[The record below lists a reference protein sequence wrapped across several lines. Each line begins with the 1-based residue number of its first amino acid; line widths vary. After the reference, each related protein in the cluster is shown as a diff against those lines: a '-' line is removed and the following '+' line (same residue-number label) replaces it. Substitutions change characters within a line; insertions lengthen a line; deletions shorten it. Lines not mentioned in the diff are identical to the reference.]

1 MSTEHAHAQGST
13 SYVAQGFRLR
23 PALQRTTAALQDEVS
38 PARERQ
44 PRRLLMT
51 ADTVGGVWDYSLQL
65 AAALGAGG
73 TEVTLATM
81 GPRSTEAQ
89 RAQAAAIASVRLV
102 ESNYPLEWMEEPWD
116 GVAQAGA
123 WLRDLA
129 DAVDPD
135 VVHLNGYVHAALPW
149 RAPLVVAAHSCVC
162 SWWMAVHGCE
172 APESWTRYRRAVRA
186 GLHAA
191 DAVVAPSH
199 AMLAALSAHYGPIEG
214 LVIPN
219 GRDGGRADLPSSP
232 EAWADHRSPGGGGL
246 PSATKEP
253 LVLAAGRLWDP
264 AKNIGALAAIADR
277 LPWRVA
283 VAGDLE
289 GPAGTK
295 MMPPAGVLPLGRL
308 PAADLRA
315 WFDRASIYALPARYE
330 PFGLSVLEAALAR
343 AALVLGDIP
352 SLRENW
358 DGAAWFVPPSDSG
371 ALHAAIVR
379 LIEDDE
385 RRVELGRLAY
395 ARAREFSVARMAG
408 GYRRLYAGVL
418 GQGGRRP
425 ARKAAPC
432 AS

>member
-1 MSTEHAHAQGST
+1 MSADRAHVAQGST
-13 SYVAQGFRLR
+13 SYVAHGFS
-23 PALQRTTAALQDEVS
+23 PAYDL
-38 PARERQ
+38 ARERQ
-44 PRRLLMT
+44 PRRVLMT
-51 ADTVGGVWDYSLQL
+51 ADAVGGVWEYSLQL

-81 GPRSTEAQ
+81 GPRPTEAQ
-89 RAQAAAIASVRLV
+89 RVQASAIPAIRLA
-102 ESNYPLEWMEEPWD
+102 ESDYPLDWMEEPWN

-129 DAVDPD
+129 DAIDPD

-149 RAPLVVAAHSCVC
+149 HAPVVVVAHSCVC

-172 APESWTRYRRAVRA
+172 APENWTRYRRAVRA
-186 GLHAA
+186 GLCAA

-199 AMLAALSAHYGPIEG
+199 AMLAALWAHYGPIDG
-214 LVIPN
+214 VVIPN
-219 GRDGGRADLPSSP
+219 GRDT
-232 EAWADHRSPGGGGL
+232 EAVRSGSRGGGGQ
-246 PSATKEP
+246 PCATKEP
-253 LVLAAGRLWDP
+253 LILAAGRLWDP

-289 GPAGTK
+289 APGNAK
-295 MMPPAGVLPLGRL
+295 ALSPAGVHALGRL
-308 PAADLRA
+308 PAGDLRA
-315 WFDRASIYALPARYE
+315 WLDRASIYALPARYE

-358 DGAAWFVPPSDSG
+358 DGAAWFVPPSDTG
-371 ALHAAIVR
+371 ALHAALAR

-385 RRVELGRLAY
+385 RRAELGRRAS
-395 ARAREFSVARMAG
+395 ARAREFSVARMTG
-408 GYRRLYAGVL
+408 GYRRLYAALL